1 MQPHPTC
8 GVVNLA
14 VVQQVLLASPQNV
27 LLLEGMTPWNYTSS
41 PKKERQDLSALRQLG
56 GGGEAFECHGK
67 GLGPGPP
74 HSSLNQKNKRKR
86 KREIASP

>member
-14 VVQQVLLASPQNV
+14 VVQQVLLASPPNV

-41 PKKERQDLSALRQLG
+41 PKKERQDLPVPCQLG
-56 GGGEAFECHGK
+56 GGERHLGAVAK
-67 GLGPGPP
+67 VWGLDLYTVP
-74 HSSLNQKNKRKR
+74 
-86 KREIASP
+86 